1 MKIIRSIKEIKKE
14 LARHKKRGHTIGLVP
29 TMGYLHEGHLSLIG
43 KACQDNDVVVVSIF
57 VNPVQFGPNEDRE
70 EYPRDMRR
78 DAKLCKKAGVDHIFY
93 PTVKSMYPKGYSTF
107 VSVEGLTKNLCG
119 KFRPGHLRG
128 VATVVAKLFNIVKP
142 DAAYLGQKD
151 AQQAAVIK
159 RMTGDLDLDIRVLVM
174 PTVREKDGLAMSS
187 RNSYLS
193 SDERKRAAVI
203 YRSLQLARD
212 LIKLK
217 DKDAVG
223 IIREMKKMLAAAA
236 AAKIDYV
243 SIVDPHT
250 LTDVKTITGEVLV
263 AAAVWIGKTRLID
276 NISVR
281 Y

>member
-14 LARHKKRGHTIGLVP
+14 LNRHRSNGKTIGFVP

-43 KACQDNDVVVVSIF
+43 KARRDNDVVVVSVF

-70 EYPRDMRR
+70 EYPRDIRR
-78 DAKLCKKAGVDHIFY
+78 DARLCKKALADYIFY

-107 VSVEGLTKNLCG
+107 VSVEGLTNNLCG
-119 KFRPGHLRG
+119 KFRPGHFRG
-128 VATVVAKLFNIVKP
+128 VATVVVKLFNIVKP

-159 RMTGDLDLDIRVLVM
+159 RMAGDLDMGVRVEVM

-212 LIKLK
+212 LIKLN
-217 DKDAVG
+217 DRDAVG
-223 IIREMKKMLAAAA
+223 IIREMKKMLSPAAT
-236 AAKIDYV
+236 KIDYV
-243 SIVDPHT
+243 SIVDPHS
-250 LTDVKTITGEVLV
+250 LTDVKTVTGEVLV
-263 AAAVWIGKTRLID
+263 AVAAWIGKTRLID